1 MFSED
6 VQLTFRL
13 DKCAKLSV
21 LRGKLNPTGDVTLPA
36 GVKIRELS
44 IGETYKY
51 LGIFEVKGLD
61 CNRSKKL
68 ILETYLKSLFGLEIV
83 FEWPLQS

>member
-1 MFSED
+1 VHCAHVSED
-6 VQLTFRL
+6 VQLTFGL

-44 IGETYKY
+44 VGKTYNTWASLKP
-51 LGIFEVKGLD
+51 KGLTAAGVR
-61 CNRSKKL
+61 N
-68 ILETYLKSLFGLEIV
+68 
-83 FEWPLQS
+83 